1 MSNATTPGQVHPVV
15 GRCLCCGFARPH
27 VGIMISNEGTYSG
40 PACAECIRLAHKL
53 GYRVISSQVCHVC
66 GGALVSGHCPA
77 CDPAPRWID
86 KPNARAHAS
95 ATEGRR

>member
-27 VGIMISNEGTYSG
+27 VGIMISNEGTYAG

-53 GYRVISSQVCHVC
+53 GYRVISSRV
-66 GGALVSGHCPA
+66 
-77 CDPAPRWID
+77 
-86 KPNARAHAS
+86 
-95 ATEGRR
+95 